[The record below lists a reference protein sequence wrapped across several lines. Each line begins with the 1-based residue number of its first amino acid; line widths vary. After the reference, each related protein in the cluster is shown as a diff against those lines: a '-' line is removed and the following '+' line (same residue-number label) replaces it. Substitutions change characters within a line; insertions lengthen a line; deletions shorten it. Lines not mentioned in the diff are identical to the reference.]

1 MILKEE
7 SNLANQIKVPEIL
20 APAGSFE
27 SLKAAVAAGCDA
39 VYIGGSRFGARAYA
53 DNPEGDDML
62 RAIDYCHIYGVKIYM
77 TVNTLLKEREIAEL
91 YSFLKPYYE
100 AGLDAVIVQD
110 VGAMRNI
117 HTWFPEMEIHASTQM
132 TITMGVS
139 DDLLKK
145 YGVTRIVPARELTIG
160 ELEQMRKDTLMEM
173 EVFVH
178 GALCYCYSGQCLFS
192 SMLGGRSG
200 NRGRCAQPCRQPYLV
215 EGNKSDIGD
224 YILSPKELC
233 NLPYVCEMIE
243 AGIDSFKIEGRMK
256 RPEYT
261 AFVTSIFRKYVDLYA
276 AMGKDAYKEYL
287 KKHNKEF
294 ANDMENLQEIYNRG
308 GFTQGYLEGL
318 SGVPYEKNKSKNGK
332 MLSAKRP
339 KHGGVL
345 VGEVIS
351 VGKGRLKY
359 KTVKELYPHDVVEFC
374 NDNMEQ
380 EYEYTIGENKK
391 AGSIVEAK
399 FKYGSRIH
407 RGDKVYRTKKACL
420 LEKIRADFIEKE
432 KKIPV
437 IGEFYASNGQKAHL
451 KVKCGEDEYT
461 VYGDVCDIA
470 LKNPATKESVAK
482 SISQTG
488 TTKFKFQKLDIL
500 IEANLFVPVGM
511 LKKMRR
517 EVLAGLEN
525 EILSKYRRNCAKS
538 ADSHNETNSKKE
550 QKQSEMIVSVM
561 KLEQLQCVLELNIS
575 GLKKIYI
582 RTELLNA
589 GQLKDAVNMI
599 NSKGIDAYIVMPHIF
614 RKNVWEKQNFEFEN
628 ECAGYVIKNFEE
640 FTYLTKKCG
649 VTPEKIVTDAQ
660 MYTMNSDAVRFWRE
674 NGVER
679 FTMPFELTMYEMD
692 ELADTEG
699 CEFIMY
705 THIPMMVS
713 AQCIRHNIDECAAL
727 CKDKNKM
734 NDMLCFEDRKKR
746 KFMAINYC
754 KYCYN
759 IIYKAKPLYLKKYE
773 EVLLEKGIYSFRYD
787 FTFEDCETIKEILC
801 GRYRGDYDEG
811 HMLNGVE

>member
-1 MILKEE
+1 M
-7 SNLANQIKVPEIL
+7 
-20 APAGSFE
+20 
-27 SLKAAVAAGCDA
+27 
-39 VYIGGSRFGARAYA
+39 
-53 DNPEGDDML
+53 
-62 RAIDYCHIYGVKIYM
+62 
-77 TVNTLLKEREIAEL
+77 
-91 YSFLKPYYE
+91 
-100 AGLDAVIVQD
+100 
-110 VGAMRNI
+110 
-117 HTWFPEMEIHASTQM
+117 
-132 TITMGVS
+132 
-139 DDLLKK
+139 
-145 YGVTRIVPARELTIG
+145 
-160 ELEQMRKDTLMEM
+160 
-173 EVFVH
+173 
-178 GALCYCYSGQCLFS
+178 
-192 SMLGGRSG
+192 
-200 NRGRCAQPCRQPYLV
+200 
-215 EGNKSDIGD
+215 
-224 YILSPKELC
+224 
-233 NLPYVCEMIE
+233 
-243 AGIDSFKIEGRMK
+243 
-256 RPEYT
+256 
-261 AFVTSIFRKYVDLYA
+261 
-276 AMGKDAYKEYL
+276 
-287 KKHNKEF
+287 
-294 ANDMENLQEIYNRG
+294 
-308 GFTQGYLEGL
+308 
-318 SGVPYEKNKSKNGK
+318 
-332 MLSAKRP
+332 
-339 KHGGVL
+339 
-345 VGEVIS
+345 
-351 VGKGRLKY
+351 
-359 KTVKELYPHDVVEFC
+359 
-374 NDNMEQ
+374 
-380 EYEYTIGENKK
+380 
-391 AGSIVEAK
+391 
-399 FKYGSRIH
+399 
-407 RGDKVYRTKKACL
+407 
-420 LEKIRADFIEKE
+420 
-432 KKIPV
+432 
-437 IGEFYASNGQKAHL
+437 
-451 KVKCGEDEYT
+451 
-461 VYGDVCDIA
+461 
-470 LKNPATKESVAK
+470 AK

-525 EILSKYRRNCAKS
+525 EILSKYRRNCVKS

-660 MYTMNSDAVRFWRE
+660 MYTMNGDAVRFWRE

-773 EVLLEKGIYSFRYD
+773 EVLLEKGISSFRYD